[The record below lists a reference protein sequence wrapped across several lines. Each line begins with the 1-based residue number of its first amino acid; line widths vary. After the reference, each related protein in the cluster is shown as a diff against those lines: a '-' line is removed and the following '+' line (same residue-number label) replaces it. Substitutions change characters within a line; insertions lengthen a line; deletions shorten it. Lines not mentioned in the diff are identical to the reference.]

1 MSNLYFLADIH
12 LSADAPGITA
22 AFRRALAQIAD
33 EEPDGVY
40 ILGDLFNV
48 WLGDELADGFAR
60 DIAAAIAALP
70 CPVYFQHGNRDFLL
84 GEAFA
89 KKAGMTLLPERH
101 VIDVEGKSILVEH
114 GDLLCIHD
122 CGYLRLRKLLRH
134 PATQA
139 LYRLL
144 PTVLRRRIA
153 HKLRA
158 QSKARGAR
166 KDGHMTDADH
176 DEALKILEKYHC
188 DMLIHG
194 HTHRPGEHE
203 KRFVLGDWSAAGG
216 EVLQY
221 RDGVWRLETLL
232 RRNVKS

>member
-1 MSNLYFLADIH
+1 MRKIMRNHYFLADIH
-12 LSADAPGITA
+12 LSADTPGITA
-22 AFRRALAQIAD
+22 AFRCALAQIAD
-33 EEPDGVY
+33 EQPAAVY

-48 WLGDELADGFAR
+48 WLGDDLADDFA
-60 DIAAAIAALP
+60 DSIAASIAALP

-101 VIDVEGKSILVEH
+101 VMDMDGQRILVEH

-122 CGYLRLRKLLRH
+122 RGYLRLRNILRH

-139 LYRLL
+139 LYRRL
-144 PTVLRRRIA
+144 PTALKRRIA

-166 KDGHMTDADH
+166 KNGRITDADH
-176 DEALKILEKYHC
+176 DEALNILKKYQC
-188 DMLIHG
+188 ERLIHG
-194 HTHRPGEHE
+194 HTHRAGEHE
-203 KRFVLGDWSAAGG
+203 KRFVLGDWSDTGG

-221 RDGVWRLETLL
+221 RDGVWRLA
-232 RRNVKS
+232 RYPQ